1 MGTKILSILYIL
13 LNSDSVHSNPVEEQN
28 TSERTTQKMQPEEQI
43 ASREIYDGKIIS
55 VRVDDILMTS
65 SGNRSVREVVDHANA
80 VVICPIDDE
89 GNVHLV
95 RQYRYAAGQMLLECP
110 AGLVEAGE
118 DPDDCA
124 QRELAEEI
132 GYASRNLRILGGFWS
147 SPGFCT
153 EFMYAYL
160 AKDLVP
166 RKLQADDDED
176 IQVQKVPLS
185 RIPQLIRLG
194 EIQDAKSIAVLLMAT
209 CIFNT

>member
-1 MGTKILSILYIL
+1 
-13 LNSDSVHSNPVEEQN
+13 
-28 TSERTTQKMQPEEQI
+28 MQPEEQI
-43 ASREIYDGKIIS
+43 SSREIYDGKIIK

-65 SGNRSVREVVDHANA
+65 SGNRSVREVVEHNNA
-80 VVICPIDDE
+80 VVIVPIDNDD
-89 GNVHLV
+89 NVHLV
-95 RQYRYAAGQMLLECP
+95 RQYRYAAEQNLLECP
-110 AGLVEAGE
+110 AGIVEDGE

-153 EFMYAYL
+153 EFMYPYL

-166 RKLQADDDED
+166 RRLQPDDDED
-176 IQVQKVPLS
+176 IQVEKVPLS

-194 EIQDAKSIAVLLMAT
+194 EIQDAKSIAALLMAT
-209 CIFNT
+209 CIFNA

>member
-1 MGTKILSILYIL
+1 
-13 LNSDSVHSNPVEEQN
+13 
-28 TSERTTQKMQPEEQI
+28 MQPEEQI
-43 ASREIYDGKIIS
+43 ASREIYDGRIIK

-65 SGNRSVREVVDHANA
+65 SGNRSVREVVDHNNA
-80 VVICPIDDE
+80 VVIVPIDSDD
-89 GNVHLV
+89 NVHLV
-95 RQYRYAAGQMLLECP
+95 RQYRYAAEQNLLECP
-110 AGLVEAGE
+110 AGIVEDGE

-166 RKLQADDDED
+166 HRLQPDDDED
-176 IQVQKVPLS
+176 IQVEKVPLS

-194 EIQDAKSIAVLLMAT
+194 EIQDAKSIAALLMAT
-209 CIFNT
+209 CIFDA

>member
-1 MGTKILSILYIL
+1 MK
-13 LNSDSVHSNPVEEQN
+13 
-28 TSERTTQKMQPEEQI
+28 PEEQI
-43 ASREIYDGKIIS
+43 ASKEIYDGRIIK
-55 VRVDDILMTS
+55 VRVDDILMRN
-65 SGNRSVREVVDHANA
+65 GNRSVREVVDHANA
-80 VVICPIDDE
+80 VVVVPIDAD

-95 RQYRYAAGQMLLECP
+95 RQYRYAAQESLLEAP
-110 AGLVEAGE
+110 AGLVEPGE

-132 GYASRNLRILGGFWS
+132 GYMSRNLRALGGFWS

-166 RKLQADDDED
+166 RRLQADDDED
-176 IQVQKVPLS
+176 IQVEKVPLS

-194 EIQDAKSIAVLLMAT
+194 EIQDAKSIAVLLMAI
-209 CIFNT
+209 CIFNE

>member
-1 MGTKILSILYIL
+1 
-13 LNSDSVHSNPVEEQN
+13 
-28 TSERTTQKMQPEEQI
+28 MQPEEQI
-43 ASREIYDGKIIS
+43 ASREIYDGKIIK
-55 VRVDDILMTS
+55 VRVDDILMRN
-65 SGNRSVREVVDHANA
+65 GNQSVREVVDHANA
-80 VVICPIDDE
+80 VVIVPIDDD

-95 RQYRYAAGQMLLECP
+95 RQYRYAAQQNLLEAP
-110 AGLVEAGE
+110 AGLVETGE

-124 QRELAEEI
+124 QREMAEEI

-166 RKLQADDDED
+166 RSLQADDDED
-176 IQVQKVPLS
+176 IQVEKVPLS

-194 EIQDAKSIAVLLMAT
+194 EIQDAKTIAALLMAT
-209 CIFNT
+209 CIFNA

>member
-1 MGTKILSILYIL
+1 
-13 LNSDSVHSNPVEEQN
+13 
-28 TSERTTQKMQPEEQI
+28 MQPEEQI
-43 ASREIYDGKIIS
+43 ASREIYDGRIIK
-55 VRVDDILMTS
+55 VRVDDILMRN
-65 SGNRSVREVVDHANA
+65 GNQSVREVVDHANA

-89 GNVHLV
+89 GNVHMV
-95 RQYRYAAGQMLLECP
+95 RQYRYAAKQTLLELP
-110 AGLVEAGE
+110 AGLIEEGE

-160 AKDLVP
+160 AKDLIP

-176 IQVQKVPLS
+176 IQVEKVPIS

-194 EIQDAKSIAVLLMAT
+194 EIQDAKSIAVLLMAA
-209 CIFNT
+209 CIFDT

>member
-1 MGTKILSILYIL
+1 
-13 LNSDSVHSNPVEEQN
+13 
-28 TSERTTQKMQPEEQI
+28 MQPEEQI
-43 ASREIYDGKIIS
+43 TSREIYEGRIIN
-55 VRVDDILMTS
+55 VRVDDILMRN
-65 SGNRSVREVVDHANA
+65 GNTSVREVVDHANA
-80 VVICPIDDE
+80 VVICPIDDD

-95 RQYRYAAGQMLLECP
+95 RQFRYAAKETLLECP
-110 AGLVEAGE
+110 AGLVEEGE

-160 AKDLVP
+160 AKDLIP
-166 RKLQADDDED
+166 RSLQADDDED
-176 IQVQKVPLS
+176 IQVEKVPLS
-185 RIPQLIRLG
+185 RIQQLIRLG

-209 CIFNT
+209 CIFDA

>member
-1 MGTKILSILYIL
+1 
-13 LNSDSVHSNPVEEQN
+13 
-28 TSERTTQKMQPEEQI
+28 MQPEEQI
-43 ASREIYDGKIIS
+43 ASREIYDGKIIK
-55 VRVDDILMTS
+55 VRVDDILMRN
-65 SGNRSVREVVDHANA
+65 GNQSVREVVDHANA

-95 RQYRYAAGQMLLECP
+95 RQYRYAAKQMLLECP
-110 AGLVEAGE
+110 AGLVEEGE

-166 RKLQADDDED
+166 RSLQADDDED
-176 IQVQKVPLS
+176 IQVEKVPLS
-185 RIPQLIRLG
+185 LIPQLIRLG
-194 EIQDAKSIAVLLMAT
+194 EVQDAKSIAVLLMAT
-209 CIFNT
+209 CIFNA